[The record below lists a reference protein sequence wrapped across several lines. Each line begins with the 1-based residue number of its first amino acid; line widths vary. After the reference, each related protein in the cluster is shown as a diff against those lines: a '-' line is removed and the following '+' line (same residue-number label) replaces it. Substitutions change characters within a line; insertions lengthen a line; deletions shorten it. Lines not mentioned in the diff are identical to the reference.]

1 VGQGRSFPKNRNGPG
16 SSEEHDAKY
25 FAKRQSRDLAEAQPR
40 LESLTFR
47 SISKRRRPR
56 AFGWRAQLM
65 GN

>member
-40 LESLTFR
+40 LESLAFR
-47 SISKRRRPR
+47 FIPKKDARERSAGGR
-56 AFGWRAQLM
+56 
-65 GN
+65 N